1 MQKLTRWIVPL
12 IGIALIV
19 GGIYLIFKPKIDAY
33 LTNKQNEQKIEEYEA
48 NQKKEKVEVPEM
60 PKDPSKVVGV
70 LEVPSVHI
78 KEAVYPGPATP
89 EQLERGVSFAEK
101 DESLKDQNI
110 SIAGHTNYS
119 LNYQFTELHKAKKGA
134 EVTFKVGKETRKFK
148 ITSIKD
154 VDPYQVEVLDE
165 MKKDKDQLT
174 LITCDD
180 YDEKTGQW
188 LTRKIYVA
196 ERVNS

>member
-1 MQKLTRWIVPL
+1 MQKLTRGLVPL
-12 IGIALIV
+12 IGIALILAGV
-19 GGIYLIFKPKIDAY
+19 YLIFKPKIDAY
-33 LTNKQNEQKIEEYEA
+33 LTNKENEQKIEVYEESQQNA
-48 NQKKEKVEVPEM
+48 PSKVPEI

-70 LEVPSVHI
+70 LEVPSVGI

-89 EQLERGVSFAEK
+89 EQLERGVSLAEK

-110 SIAGHTNYS
+110 AIAGHTNYS

-134 EVTFKVGKETRKFK
+134 EVIFKLGKETRKYQ

-154 VDPYQVEVLDE
+154 VDPYQVEVLEE
-165 MKKDKDQLT
+165 MKKDKNQLT

-196 ERVNS
+196 ERV

>member
-1 MQKLTRWIVPL
+1 MQKVTRWIVPL
-12 IGIALIV
+12 IGVALIL

-33 LTNKQNEQKIEEYEA
+33 FINKDNEKKIEQYET
-48 NQKKEKVEVPEM
+48 NQKNQTPTV
-60 PKDPSKVVGV
+60 PKDPSKIVGV
-70 LEVPSVHI
+70 LEVPSVGI

-101 DESLKDQNI
+101 DESLSDQNI
-110 SIAGHTNYS
+110 SIAGHTNYT

-134 EVTFKVGKETRKFK
+134 EVTFKVGNETRKYR

-154 VDPYQVEVLDE
+154 VNPYQVEVLDE

-174 LITCDD
+174 LITCDN

-188 LTRKIYVA
+188 LTRGIYVA
-196 ERVNS
+196 ERVN

>member
-1 MQKLTRWIVPL
+1 MQKLTRGLVPL
-12 IGIALIV
+12 IGIALILAGV
-19 GGIYLIFKPKIDAY
+19 YLIFKPKIDAY
-33 LTNKQNEQKIEEYEA
+33 LTNKENEQKIEVYEESQQNA
-48 NQKKEKVEVPEM
+48 PSKVPEI

-70 LEVPSVHI
+70 LEVPSVGI

-89 EQLERGVSFAEK
+89 EQLERGVSLAEK
-101 DESLKDQNI
+101 DESLKDPNI
-110 SIAGHTNYS
+110 AIAGHTNYS

-134 EVTFKVGKETRKFK
+134 EVIFKLGKETRKYQ

-154 VDPYQVEVLDE
+154 VDPYQVEVLEE

-196 ERVNS
+196 ERV

>member
-1 MQKLTRWIVPL
+1 MQKLTRWIVPI

-48 NQKKEKVEVPEM
+48 KQKKEKAEVPEI

-134 EVTFKVGKETRKFK
+134 EVTFKVGKETRKYK

-154 VDPYQVEVLDE
+154 VNPYQVEVLDE